1 MRCPGVVVREYAQD
15 NRWPRQT
22 PYFIAFTDSS
32 VRLADAYW
40 VRDDRL
46 YYVTADHALEQAPL
60 DSLDRTL
67 SERLNCE
74 KNLPFYLPA
83 ELQ

>member
-1 MRCPGVVVREYAQD
+1 MPRVVFREYPQD
-15 NRWPRQT
+15 YRRQRQT

-40 VRDDRL
+40 VSADTL
-46 YYVTADHALEQAPL
+46 YYVTADHALEQASL
-60 DSLDRTL
+60 NSLDRTL

-83 ELQ
+83 ESQ

>member
-1 MRCPGVVVREYAQD
+1 MPRVVGREYPQD
-15 NRWPRQT
+15 NRWSRQT

-40 VRDDRL
+40 VRDDTL
-46 YYVTADHALEQAPL
+46 YYVTADHALGQVPL
-60 DSLDRTL
+60 NSLDRTL